1 VRAYLATLP
10 QQQGGWLAGL
20 RDPFVGRAL
29 ALIHQDPT
37 RAWTLDTLSRGAGLS
52 RSALAQRFNACTGVP
67 PMRYLASCRLQRA
80 AQQLRE
86 SAVPVGRVAFD
97 IGYASE
103 AAFTRA
109 FKREFGIAPAMFR
122 KT

>member
-1 VRAYLATLP
+1 
-10 QQQGGWLAGL
+10 
-20 RDPFVGRAL
+20 
-29 ALIHQDPT
+29 
-37 RAWTLDTLSRGAGLS
+37 
-52 RSALAQRFNACTGVP
+52 
-67 PMRYLASCRLQRA
+67 MRYLASCRLQRA